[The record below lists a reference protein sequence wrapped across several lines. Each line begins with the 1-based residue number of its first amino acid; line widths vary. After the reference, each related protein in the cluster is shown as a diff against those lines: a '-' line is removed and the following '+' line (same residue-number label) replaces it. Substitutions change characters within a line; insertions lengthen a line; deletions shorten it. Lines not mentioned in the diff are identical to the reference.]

1 MSEATHRQGPAQES
15 AERPANTHTSGS
27 GHGTKAIVAALF
39 ANLGIAIAKFVGFLL
54 TGSASL
60 LAEAGHSV
68 ADTTNQG
75 LLLLGGRQ
83 AKKPQ
88 DESHPFGYGMT
99 RYFWS
104 FVVALILFSL
114 GSLFAIYE
122 GIKKLQHPH
131 EVEKPIIAVGIL
143 VVAVVL
149 EAFSFRTAIIESR
162 PLKGNQSWWSFIRTA
177 KVPELPV
184 LLLEDSGALVGL
196 LLALGGVGMVLLTDD
211 PVWDAYA
218 TLAIG
223 ALLAVIAVILII
235 EMRSLL
241 LGEAASPEAT
251 ARLRGAIESSPSVRR
266 LIHVRTMHVGP
277 EELLVA
283 AKIEFDASLDFAGV
297 SNAINETEAR
307 IRSLEPNA
315 TLIYIEPAI
324 HDPMR

>member
-1 MSEATHRQGPAQES
+1 MSEPTTDQGPADV
-15 AERPANTHTSGS
+15 HGSGNG
-27 GHGTKAIVAALF
+27 GHGTKAILAALF

-131 EVEKPIIAVGIL
+131 ELDKPIIAVGIL
-143 VVAVVL
+143 CVAVAL
-149 EAFSFRTAIIESR
+149 EAFSFRTAIVEAQ
-162 PLKGNQSWWSFIRTA
+162 PLKGMQSWWSFIRTS

-196 LLALGGVGMVLLTDD
+196 MLALGGVGMVLITDD
-211 PVWDAYA
+211 TAWDAYA

-223 ALLAVIAVILII
+223 VLLAVIAVILII

-241 LGEAASPEAT
+241 LGEAASPAAT
-251 ARLRGAIESSPSVRR
+251 VRLREAIESSPSVRR

-283 AKIEFDASLDFAGV
+283 AKVEFDASLDFAGV
-297 SNAINETEAR
+297 SHAIDETEAR

-315 TLIYIEPAI
+315 TLIYLEPAI
-324 HDPMR
+324 HDPAR

>member
-1 MSEATHRQGPAQES
+1 MSEATQSGGP
-15 AERPANTHTSGS
+15 TG
-27 GHGTKAIVAALF
+27 GHGNKAIVAALF
-39 ANLGIAIAKFVGFLL
+39 ANLGIAIAKFIGFLI

-75 LLLLGGRQ
+75 LLLLGGKQ
-83 AKKPQ
+83 AKQPQ

-114 GSLFAIYE
+114 GSLFAIFE

-131 EVEKPIIAVGIL
+131 EVEKPAVAIGIL
-143 VVAVVL
+143 GVAILL
-149 EAFSFRTAIIESR
+149 EGYSFRTAVMESR
-162 PLKGNQSWWSFIRTA
+162 PLKGNQSWWSFIRTS

-196 LLALGGVGMVLLTDD
+196 VLALLGVGLTLVTGNAD
-211 PVWDAYA
+211 WDAIS

-223 ALLAVIAVILII
+223 ALLAVIAIILIV

-241 LGEAASPEAT
+241 LGEAATPEAV

-266 LIHVRTMHVGP
+266 LIHVRTMHLGP

-283 AKIEFDASLDFAGV
+283 AKVELDASLDFAAV
-297 SNAINETEAR
+297 SAVIDETEALVR
-307 IRSLEPNA
+307 AAEPQA
-315 TLIYIEPAI
+315 RLVYLEPAI
-324 HDPMR
+324 YNPSRS